1 MRPTLR
7 LLAACGALLLA
18 GLAQATSYRISL
30 PGPHNP
36 HGGSLGQALNERGE
50 VAALWLTGGGESRA
64 VLYKA
69 GHRIDLARRAGLAD
83 ESSEARGLNDHGTV
97 VGEIRL
103 DGRDLPFV
111 DQHGAMQ
118 LLPVPDGLGGA
129 AQAINSHGD
138 VLAVWTDAA
147 LATSTAVLYHQGV
160 AQVLPHLR
168 QAVSSYPRALN
179 QHGVAVGMSRLA
191 SDDSMPVMWDH
202 GRVHRLGHG
211 LFGQAEGLNDAGDV
225 VGVAGPRK
233 ALQHAMLWRNGQSI
247 DLDPSP
253 AAYSEAHAINNRG
266 QIVGQRSLSA
276 RYGPFLW
283 EQGQMR
289 WLDDLIVPEQQGLW
303 QLYDA
308 HDINDAGLILAW
320 GYRPDE
326 GVQALLLEPVEP

>member
-36 HGGSLGQALNERGE
+36 HGGSIGRALNERGD
-50 VAALWLTGGGESRA
+50 VAALWLARGDEWRA

-69 GHRIDLARRAGLAD
+69 GRRIDLARHAGLAD
-83 ESSEARGLNDHGTV
+83 EFSEARGLNDHGVV
-97 VGEIRL
+97 VGQIRL

-118 LLPVPDGLGGA
+118 LLPVPEGLGGA

-138 VLAVWTDAA
+138 VLAVWIDPAFDS
-147 LATSTAVLYHQGV
+147 STAVLYHQGV

-179 QHGVAVGMSRLA
+179 QRGVAVGLSRLA
-191 SDDSMPVMWDH
+191 SDAVLPVMWHH
-202 GRVHRLGHG
+202 GRVHRLGRG
-211 LFGQAEGLNDAGDV
+211 LFGQAEDLNDAGDV
-225 VGVAGPRK
+225 VGGAGPRQ

-253 AAYSEAHAINNRG
+253 SGSSGAHGINNRG
-266 QIVGQRSLSA
+266 QIVGQRGLNG

-283 EQGQMR
+283 ENGQMR

-308 HDINDAGLILAW
+308 YDINDAGQILAW
-320 GYRPDE
+320 GYRPEE
-326 GVQALLLEPVEP
+326 GIQALLLEPVEP